1 MKKVFLFLTATAF
14 GFASMAEEYSK
25 ELWKYTS
32 LDGPQTVAVPY
43 NAYGDGDTGTGE
55 KAYSWQG
62 GNTKIVSD
70 AVEAAIGDDF
80 DGWVLA
86 KGQQFSF
93 HVVGTCNATGKL
105 KTGLV
110 DEQETAAW
118 FFQNSAFASP
128 EIAVTKDQEFTA
140 DFLYT
145 VTGLASEGFD
155 KVEDGVTK
163 HYQTEADITG
173 LVLGFAMADYA
184 TAQAFNDGI
193 AMSEDVQGVKKVEF
207 TFTEFKFSY
216 LGDLSIYQKP
226 YSLAYQSP
234 AENAADGFQYQAS
247 ADLAYNSQATTSDFF
262 NFEIKGTASQE
273 IGTLMIALWDATE
286 HASPKPWAT
295 SLCEEDG
302 DGMATIKANIAKG
315 ETFEVKGSLPI
326 KTPSHAT
333 ERRFQVVF
341 MALSQYEGAQIV
353 LDLGG
358 ADNFEIGANKG
369 YGIPVAV
376 EEIAAEDAIVN
387 GVIYSE
393 GAIVIYN
400 QAGQKVAAASQ
411 EFAIAS
417 LGAGIYFAQTAEGS
431 FSFVVK

>member
-14 GFASMAEEYSK
+14 GFASMANGGWTHEKLE
-25 ELWKYTS
+25 
-32 LDGPQTVAVPY
+32 GAQTIKLLY
-43 NAYGDGDTGTGE
+43 NEYGDGDNGSGE
-55 KAYSWQG
+55 KAFSWQG
-62 GNTKIVSD
+62 GNTGLIEE
-70 AVEAAIGDDF
+70 AVEEALGDDA
-80 DGWVLA
+80 DGWALA
-86 KGQQFSF
+86 LGQQFSF
-93 HVVGTCNATGKL
+93 HVKGTCNATGKL
-105 KTGLV
+105 QTGLV
-110 DEQETAAW
+110 DEQKEAGY

-128 EIAVTKDQEFTA
+128 EIAVTKDVEFTA
-140 DFLYT
+140 DFVYT
-145 VTGLASEGFD
+145 ITGLATDVTEGF
-155 KVEDGVTK
+155 VVDGATLHPTK
-163 HYQTEADITG
+163 NVTG
-173 LVLGFAMADYA
+173 LVLGFKMADYA
-184 TAQAFNDGI
+184 TAQAFNDGT
-193 AMSEDVQGVKKVEF
+193 AMSEDVPGVKKVEF
-207 TFTEFKFSY
+207 NFTEFKFEY
-216 LGDLSIYQKP
+216 MGDLSQYTKP
-226 YSLAYQSP
+226 YAMTYQSP

-247 ADLAYNSQATTSDFF
+247 ADFAYNSQATTSDFF

-273 IGTLMIALWDATE
+273 IGTLMIALWDASE

-326 KTPSHAT
+326 KTPSHET

-358 ADNFEIGANKG
+358 ADNFEIGADKG
-369 YGIPVAV
+369 YGIPQVVAV
-376 EEIAAEDAIVN
+376 EEIAAADAIVN